1 MKDTITAIAT
11 PLGYSAIGIIRIS
24 GPQAI
29 RIAKKIFS
37 PIRKKDLEKVPSH
50 TLHYGKIYY
59 NDEFIDE
66 VL

>member
-37 PIRKKDLEKVPSH
+37 PIRKKDLEKSSFSYFA
-50 TLHYGKIYY
+50 LWK
-59 NDEFIDE
+59 N
-66 VL
+66 LLQ